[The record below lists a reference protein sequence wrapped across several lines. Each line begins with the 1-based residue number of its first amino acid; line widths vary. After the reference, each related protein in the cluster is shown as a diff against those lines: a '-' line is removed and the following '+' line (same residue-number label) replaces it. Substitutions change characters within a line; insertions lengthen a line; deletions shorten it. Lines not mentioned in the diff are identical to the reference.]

1 MKTNAQTI
9 GDIGERETIA
19 RIVAVA
25 PSSRNG
31 DDAAVLGQPAPNSR
45 TVVTTDLLVE
55 GRHFRQ
61 DWSTPEEIGMRAILQ
76 NFADI
81 EAMGARPVAAVL
93 GLSAPETTPI
103 ATVEGIARGVEAQV
117 AFYNAELVGGDVTGG
132 DNLTISVTAIGS
144 LGGSAAPLTLDRARP
159 GQQLVAAGRIGYS
172 GAGLALLSKF
182 GRAGVPGELQPL
194 VKAFVSPNLLPGRG
208 VIARA
213 TGATCMTDNS
223 DGLVVDLGTI
233 AARSKV
239 TINLDSA
246 AIAPDELQ
254 LKAGK
259 LLGVDPWEWI
269 LGGGEDHTLL
279 ATTAHAVP
287 SGFRPIGKVLRA
299 SNMGVLVDM
308 DAPSTTS
315 GWVSF

>member
-1 MKTNAQTI
+1 MDNKPLTI
-9 GDIGERETIA
+9 GEIGERETIA

-45 TVVTTDLLVE
+45 TVVTTDMLVE
-55 GRHFRQ
+55 GRHFRRE
-61 DWSTPEEIGMRAILQ
+61 WSTPEEIGQRAILQ

-93 GLSAPETTPI
+93 GLSAPEDTPI
-103 ATVEGIARGVEAQV
+103 ATIEGIARGVETQV
-117 AFYNAELVGGDVTGG
+117 AHYNSELVGGDVTGG
-132 DNLTISVTAIGS
+132 DCLTLSVTAIGS

-159 GQQLVAAGRIGYS
+159 GQQVVAAGSIGYS
-172 GAGLALLSKF
+172 GAGLALLQAF
-182 GRAGVPGELQPL
+182 GRADVPPELEPL
-194 VKAFVSPNLLPGRG
+194 VKAFVSPILQPGRG

-223 DGLVVDLGTI
+223 DGLIVDLGTI
-233 AARSKV
+233 AGRSRV
-239 TINLDSA
+239 TIDLDRE
-246 AIAPDELQ
+246 AIAPDSLL
-254 LKAGK
+254 LKAGE
-259 LLGVDPWEWI
+259 LLDTDPWLWV
-269 LGGGEDHTLL
+269 LSGGEDHTLL

-287 SGFRPIGKVLRA
+287 SGFRPIGRVIKA
-299 SNMGVLVDM
+299 GSNGVLI
-308 DAPSTTS
+308 DAQPPQSTS

>member
-1 MKTNAQTI
+1 MSSTPLTI
-9 GDIGERETIA
+9 GEIGERETIA

-31 DDAAVLGQPAPNSR
+31 DDAAVLGHPAPNSR

-61 DWSTPEEIGMRAILQ
+61 DWSTPEEIGQRAILQ

-93 GLSAPETTPI
+93 GLSAPECTPV
-103 ATVEGIARGVEAQV
+103 ATIEGIARGVETQV

-132 DNLTISVTAIGS
+132 EHLTLSVTAIGS

-159 GQQLVAAGRIGYS
+159 GQQVVAAGKIGYS
-172 GAGLALLSKF
+172 AAGLALLSRF
-182 GRAGVPGELQPL
+182 GRAGVPEEFEPL
-194 VKAFVSPNLLPGRG
+194 VQGFLSPSLLPGRG

-213 TGATCMTDNS
+213 TGATSMTDNS
-223 DGLVVDLGTI
+223 DGLVADLGTI
-233 AARSKV
+233 AERSKV
-239 TINLDSA
+239 TIDLESD

-254 LKAGK
+254 LKAAE
-259 LLGVDPWEWI
+259 LLGADPWAWI

-279 ATTAHAVP
+279 ATTAQAVP
-287 SGFRPIGKVLRA
+287 SGFRRIGRVVKA
-299 SNMGVLVDM
+299 GNFGVLVDG
-308 DAPSTTS
+308 AEPSTTA

>member
-1 MKTNAQTI
+1 MTSTQLTI
-9 GDIGERETIA
+9 GEIGERETIA
-19 RIVAVA
+19 RIMAVA

-61 DWSTPEEIGMRAILQ
+61 DWSTPEEIGQRAILQ

-93 GLSAPETTPI
+93 GLSAPESTPVDTI
-103 ATVEGIARGVEAQV
+103 EGIARGVETQV

-132 DNLTISVTAIGS
+132 ELLTLSVTAIGS

-159 GQQLVAAGRIGYS
+159 GQQVVASGCIGYS
-172 GAGLALLSKF
+172 AAGLALLSRF
-182 GRAGVPGELQPL
+182 GRDGVPKELTPL
-194 VKAFVSPNLLPGRG
+194 VDGFVNPSLMPGRG

-233 AARSKV
+233 AARSNV
-239 TINLDSA
+239 TIDLESA
-246 AIAPDELQ
+246 AIAPDKLQ
-254 LKAGK
+254 LRAAD
-259 LLGVDPWEWI
+259 LLDVDPWTWI

-287 SGFRPIGKVLRA
+287 SGFRRIGRVLKA
-299 SNMGVLVDM
+299 SAHGVLLDG
-308 DAPSTTS
+308 AQPSTTS

>member
-1 MKTNAQTI
+1 MKHPQQTI

-45 TVVTTDLLVE
+45 TVVTTDMLVE

-61 DWSTPEEIGMRAILQ
+61 DWSTPEEIGKRAILQ

-93 GLSAPETTPI
+93 GLSAPESTPI
-103 ATVEGIARGVEAQV
+103 DTVEGIARGVETQV
-117 AFYNAELVGGDVTGG
+117 AFYNAELVGGDITSG
-132 DNLTISVTAIGS
+132 DILTLSVTAIGS

-172 GAGLALLSKF
+172 AAGLALLSEY
-182 GRAGVPGELQPL
+182 GREAVPEELMPL
-194 VKAFVSPNLLPGRG
+194 VHGFVSPSLLPGRG

-223 DGLVVDLGTI
+223 DGLVADLGTI
-233 AARSKV
+233 AGRSRV
-239 TINLDSA
+239 TIDLDPV

-254 LKAGK
+254 TQAGE
-259 LLGVDPWEWI
+259 LLGVDPWTWI

-279 ATTAHAVP
+279 ATTARAVP
-287 SGFRPIGKVLRA
+287 SGFRPIGRVLKA
-299 SNMGVLVDM
+299 SSHGVLLGGETPAV
-308 DAPSTTS
+308 TS

>member
-1 MKTNAQTI
+1 MSSTPLTI
-9 GDIGERETIA
+9 GEIGERETIA

-31 DDAAVLGQPAPNSR
+31 DDAAVLGHPAPNSR

-61 DWSTPEEIGMRAILQ
+61 DWSTPEEIGQRAILQ

-93 GLSAPETTPI
+93 GLSAPESTPV
-103 ATVEGIARGVEAQV
+103 ATIEGIARGVESQV

-132 DNLTISVTAIGS
+132 EQLTLSVTAIGS
-144 LGGSAAPLTLDRARP
+144 LGGSAAPLTLDNARP
-159 GQQLVAAGRIGYS
+159 GQQVVAAGRIGYS
-172 GAGLALLSKF
+172 AAGLALLSVF
-182 GRAGVPGELQPL
+182 GREGTPEELFPL
-194 VKAFVSPNLLPGRG
+194 IQGFVSPSLLPGRG

-213 TGATCMTDNS
+213 TGATAMTDNS

-233 AARSKV
+233 ARRSNV
-239 TINLDSA
+239 TLDLDAA

-254 LKAGK
+254 LKAAE
-259 LLGVDPWEWI
+259 LLGVDPWTWI

-287 SGFRPIGKVLRA
+287 SGFRRIGKVLRKSA
-299 SNMGVLVDM
+299 HGVLVDGQP
-308 DAPSTTS
+308 PSTTS

>member
-1 MKTNAQTI
+1 MTHPLLTI

-19 RIVAVA
+19 RIVAAA

-31 DDAAVLGQPAPNSR
+31 DDAAVLGHPAPNSR

-61 DWSTPEEIGMRAILQ
+61 DWSTPEEIGRRAILQ

-93 GLSAPETTPI
+93 GLSAPPTTPI
-103 ATVEGIARGVEAQV
+103 ATVEGIARGVEDQV
-117 AFYNAELVGGDVTGG
+117 AHYSAELVGGDVTSG
-132 DNLTISVTAIGS
+132 DSLVLSVTAIGS
-144 LGGSAAPLTLDRARP
+144 LGGSGAPLTLGGARA
-159 GQQLVAAGRIGYS
+159 GQQVVAAGRIGYS

-182 GRAGVPGELQPL
+182 GRAGVPADFAPL
-194 VKAFVSPNLLPGRG
+194 VDAFVSPSLQPGRG

-233 AARSKV
+233 AARSHV
-239 TINLDSA
+239 TIDLCSE
-246 AIAPDELQ
+246 AIAPDQLQ
-254 LKAGK
+254 LAAGE
-259 LLGVDPWEWI
+259 LLGVDPWDWI

-279 ATTAHAVP
+279 ATTAQAVP
-287 SGFRPIGKVLRA
+287 SGFRPIGRVLKA
-299 SNMGVLVDM
+299 SPYGVLVD
-308 DAPSTTS
+308 ATPPATTS